1 MIFLPSGARG
11 QAVTATL
18 VGSITDP
25 GGAVVPN
32 APASITN
39 QDTGAVTRTKSNESG
54 TVAVALTTQC
64 PYCMNL
70 RL

>member
-1 MIFLPSGARG
+1 MRNRELCTILLLIVGMIFLPSGARG

-18 VGSITDP
+18 VGSIIDP

-32 APASITN
+32 APVSITN
-39 QDTGAVTRTKSNESG
+39 QDTGASLSP
-54 TVAVALTTQC
+54 ALL
-64 PYCMNL
+64 P